1 MVFETFHVV
10 SCGQHGT
17 KRCFMW
23 FRVASVVLEMFH
35 IVSCSQRGIS
45 RYFTRFRVASVVL
58 EMCHV
63 ARGVVWQSG
72 I

>member
-1 MVFETFHVV
+1 MFETFYVV

-23 FRVASVVLEMFH
+23 FRVASVVFEIFSF
-35 IVSCSQRGIS
+35 VQSVEIS